1 MKPFTVSIIK
11 LLAAVLVLAG
21 VLVAGCT
28 QDSGSTTSAA
38 ANSQQAVPAG
48 TGSGPSSDN
57 GGSNG
62 GSYAGNGSYGNHQ
75 FGGSP
80 NFLTND
86 TLMSAA
92 AAQLGVSEQALQ
104 NALTPQSG
112 QRINF
117 TVAANQLNVTP
128 AQLRAALGFQAG
140 TFHHGNQTMAM
151 MTPAS
156 GQ

>member
-1 MKPFTVSIIK
+1 MKPFTVSIIM

-38 ANSQQAVPAG
+38 ANSQQAAPAA
-48 TGSGPSSDN
+48 GSGPSSGN
-57 GGSNG
+57 GSYG
-62 GSYAGNGSYGNHQ
+62 GSYAGNGSYVNHQ

-117 TVAANQLNVTP
+117 TDAANQLNVTP

>member
-1 MKPFTVSIIK
+1 MKPFTVSIIM

-28 QDSGSTTSAA
+28 QNSGSTPAAA
-38 ANSQQAVPAG
+38 ANSPPSASAG
-48 TGSGPSSDN
+48 TGSSPSSGN
-57 GGSNG
+57 GGSYG

-80 NFLTND
+80 NFLTNE
-86 TLMSAA
+86 TLLSAA
-92 AAQLGVSEQALQ
+92 AAQLGVSEDALKT
-104 NALTPQSG
+104 ALTPQNG

-117 TVAANQLNVTP
+117 TDAANQLNVTP

-140 TFHHGNQTMAM
+140 TFRHGNQSMAM